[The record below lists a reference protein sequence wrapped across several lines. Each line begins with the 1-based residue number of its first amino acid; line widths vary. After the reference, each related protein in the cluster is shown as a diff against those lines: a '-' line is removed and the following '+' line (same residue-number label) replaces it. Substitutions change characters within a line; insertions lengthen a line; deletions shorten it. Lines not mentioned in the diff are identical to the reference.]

1 MRLRFRTSSLFR
13 CTAAAL
19 LAVPGVLLCQST
31 APPEQVSKAVADA
44 SLPSPAAAPPD
55 VQATPEEVGD
65 ALMAH
70 QRYQAAI
77 QAYERA
83 PQKPASL
90 WNKLGIAY
98 QLMFDNR
105 NAGRCYKKALK
116 LDPKDANVLNNIG
129 SVDMELKLYKAAEH
143 AYRKAIKLNPASALF
158 RKNLGTAYLA
168 QRDFKRG
175 WREYQAALALDPTV
189 FSRPAGM
196 RVQNPASL
204 TDRGAMNYYM
214 AKSCAEA
221 GLDLQAVEYLRMA
234 LNEGFTHPKKV
245 LSDPEFARLKAF
257 PAFQQ
262 LMASQGVYLTSL
274 SAHPQVQQ

>member
-1 MRLRFRTSSLFR
+1 MRLRFRTSSLLQL
-13 CTAAAL
+13 TAAAF
-19 LAVPGVLLCQST
+19 LAVPGVLLCQSS
-31 APPEQVSKAVADA
+31 ASPEQVSRAVASA
-44 SLPSPAAAPPD
+44 PLLPPPAAPPD
-55 VQATPEEVGD
+55 VEATPEEVGD

-77 QAYERA
+77 QAYEGM
-83 PQKPASL
+83 PQKSANL
-90 WNKLGIAY
+90 WNKLGVAY

-105 NAGRCYKKALK
+105 NAERCYKKALK
-116 LDPKDANVLNNIG
+116 MDPKDANVLNNIG
-129 SVDMELKLYKAAEH
+129 SVDMELQLYRAAER
-143 AYRKAIKLNPASALF
+143 AYRKAIKLNPKSALF

-168 QRDFKRG
+168 QRAYKRG
-175 WREYQAALALDPTV
+175 WKEYQEALAIDPTV
-189 FSRPAGM
+189 FSHPAGM

-221 GLDLQAVEYLRMA
+221 GLDSQAVEYLRLA

-245 LSDPEFARLKAF
+245 LSDPEFARLKSF